1 VSSGDVKTALVS
13 LRIALATA
21 AFLFTAAA
29 GAQNGL
35 TRPLSTRAA
44 GWRLTSTALFDV
56 RVSAIALDPRS
67 SSTIY
72 VGGHTGPI
80 RQSVALFRSDD
91 AGLSWRRIQSGLS
104 GLTVTGLL
112 VDPAN
117 LDVVYVGIFGG
128 GLFKSSDRGDS
139 WSRLTSGLL
148 PWVNA
153 LAVDPR
159 ALDTLY
165 CTIGGGG
172 LYKTMDG
179 GMTWAQ
185 VGGSLPA
192 SGQLVSSLAFG
203 PGPPGRL
210 YATTEGSLYRSD
222 DGGASWQLLSSG
234 VGKLLSI
241 APTSPI
247 LFAQASADGGLLRS
261 TDAGMTWTPIEAGL
275 PPRGLGDSN
284 NGVVA
289 VAFDPSNSEILYAG
303 TAGAGVFRSTSGG
316 TTWTPVSDGLVD
328 LHVHALAIPP
338 EGGFPVYAGTE
349 SGLFDLRSRGDF
361 QVTLPAVASLHGV
374 PPTFFHSD
382 VWVFNGSAD
391 SEATVTA
398 TYRCLSGSP
407 CTGPPQTFT
416 IPARQVKSFRD
427 VAVSLFNAPES
438 AGAVEFESDRQIIA
452 TSRLYTPDASEP
464 TTGMFVPGRKP
475 EQAANRQ
482 VLTLLSHS
490 ADPATGFRTNV
501 GFYNGTDSA
510 TFVTLAFFEG
520 SGASLGEILLFGPP
534 RQPLQLNDAEIFQ
547 RLGISRDVPN
557 FYCVVSA
564 SRGETPIHTYAA
576 VIDNRSLDPIFVPG
590 QDAAAMPE
598 SKITLPA
605 AASLRGARSTF
616 FHSDAR
622 VWNASETAFATVTAR
637 YVCFTGSC
645 SDAEQS
651 FLVAPRRML
660 VLDDVVTSLFH
671 APDTGGVIEFV
682 SQQPLVVT
690 SRLYTPAPSE
700 PTVGMFVPGLP
711 PSRASPALVL
721 NGLSHPADVSSGS
734 RVNVGVFNQADVPQV
749 ITYRFFGGGGEQIG
763 QMSRLFAARESF
775 QVNDVFAFLNVST
788 PVESAYCLIEG
799 SELLPLFAYAAIVDN
814 RSQDPIFIP
823 GEDDPEKPPIVPFA
837 PK

>member
-13 LRIALATA
+13 LRVALATA

-289 VAFDPSNSEILYAG
+289 VAF
-303 TAGAGVFRSTSGG
+303 
-316 TTWTPVSDGLVD
+316 
-328 LHVHALAIPP
+328 
-338 EGGFPVYAGTE
+338 
-349 SGLFDLRSRGDF
+349 
-361 QVTLPAVASLHGV
+361 VA
-374 PPTFFHSD
+374 
-382 VWVFNGSAD
+382 
-391 SEATVTA
+391 
-398 TYRCLSGSP
+398 
-407 CTGPPQTFT
+407 
-416 IPARQVKSFRD
+416 
-427 VAVSLFNAPES
+427 
-438 AGAVEFESDRQIIA
+438 
-452 TSRLYTPDASEP
+452 
-464 TTGMFVPGRKP
+464 
-475 EQAANRQ
+475 
-482 VLTLLSHS
+482 
-490 ADPATGFRTNV
+490 
-501 GFYNGTDSA
+501 
-510 TFVTLAFFEG
+510 
-520 SGASLGEILLFGPP
+520 
-534 RQPLQLNDAEIFQ
+534 
-547 RLGISRDVPN
+547 
-557 FYCVVSA
+557 
-564 SRGETPIHTYAA
+564 
-576 VIDNRSLDPIFVPG
+576 
-590 QDAAAMPE
+590 
-598 SKITLPA
+598 
-605 AASLRGARSTF
+605 
-616 FHSDAR
+616 
-622 VWNASETAFATVTAR
+622 
-637 YVCFTGSC
+637 
-645 SDAEQS
+645 
-651 FLVAPRRML
+651 
-660 VLDDVVTSLFH
+660 
-671 APDTGGVIEFV
+671 
-682 SQQPLVVT
+682 
-690 SRLYTPAPSE
+690 
-700 PTVGMFVPGLP
+700 
-711 PSRASPALVL
+711 
-721 NGLSHPADVSSGS
+721 
-734 RVNVGVFNQADVPQV
+734 
-749 ITYRFFGGGGEQIG
+749 
-763 QMSRLFAARESF
+763 
-775 QVNDVFAFLNVST
+775 
-788 PVESAYCLIEG
+788 
-799 SELLPLFAYAAIVDN
+799 
-814 RSQDPIFIP
+814 
-823 GEDDPEKPPIVPFA
+823 
-837 PK
+837 